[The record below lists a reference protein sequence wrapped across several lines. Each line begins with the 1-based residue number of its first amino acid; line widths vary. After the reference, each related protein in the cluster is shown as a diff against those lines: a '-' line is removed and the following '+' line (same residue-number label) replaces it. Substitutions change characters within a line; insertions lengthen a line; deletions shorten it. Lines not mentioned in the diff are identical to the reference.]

1 MNVHLRDKPVA
12 THNIYSNTIAI
23 GDGSTCT
30 QLFFSTN
37 SLVLYVYGMKID
49 NQFINNLEDNNHA
62 RGEMS
67 KLISYCAKYEVRNC
81 A

>member
-1 MNVHLRDKPVA
+1 MNVYRCDKPVA
-12 THNIYSNTIAI
+12 TESIYSDTPDIDN
-23 GDGSTCT
+23 GSAYA
-30 QLFFSTN
+30 QLFVGTRLLISD
-37 SLVLYVYGMKID
+37 VYGMKID

-62 RGEMS
+62 HGEMS